1 MDGIPEVTVR
11 HGKGQQLLKEAEDL
25 GVRVELDSTVMGIYE
40 NKEVTV
46 KQNGEVHHYK
56 GDAIIIAT
64 GAAENMIP
72 FKGWNIPGPVLV
84 VSGMEAEGVSH
95 G

>member
-1 MDGIPEVTVR
+1 
-11 HGKGQQLLKEAEDL
+11 
-25 GVRVELDSTVMGIYE
+25 MGIYE

-72 FKGWNIPGPVLV
+72 FKAGTFRVLSVPVR
-84 VSGMEAEGVSH
+84 H
-95 G
+95 RP